1 MTHPTITQANAQIRY
16 QALLQEAEAQRQ
28 AQKVKGHWPNVLQQS
43 GHLLAALGQLL
54 KADPQPQPEASAH
67 GMR

>member
-28 AQKVKGHWPNVLQQS
+28 AQKVKGQRPKVWQQS
-43 GHLLAALGQLL
+43 GHLLAVLGQLL
-54 KADPQPQPEASAH
+54 KADSQPQPEVSAP